1 MKSKKPIPKGTR
13 GHVLKRVGTLLV
25 RTGLFFLLLSCLGDE
40 TLMAQTGGVG
50 LNLGDQTVSRPLVL
64 ILILMAMGLA
74 PFVIMMT
81 TSFVKIS
88 VVLAL
93 LRNALGTQQIPPNTI
108 ITGLA
113 MILTIYI
120 MIPVGMDIYKVAGES
135 INKGTKQPILSQA
148 SVSLLLKA
156 VEEARE
162 PMRDFL
168 IKHAHEKDRDLFF
181 SMSKKMMKPED
192 RDKVTDR
199 DFTVLMPAFVIS
211 ELVEAFQIGFL
222 IYLPFLIIDIVT
234 VNVLL
239 SLGMF
244 QVSPIT
250 IALPFKLL
258 LFVLV
263 EGWHLIAKGLVLG
276 YL

>member
-13 GHVLKRVGTLLV
+13 GHVLKRMKRAGTLLM
-25 RTGLFFLLLSCLGDE
+25 RTGLFFLLMSCLGDGN
-40 TLMAQTGGVG
+40 LMAQTGGVG

-64 ILILMAMGLA
+64 
-74 PFVIMMT
+74 MMT

-88 VVLAL
+88 VVLSL